1 MKNYIFF
8 VEGVHDA
15 SCIGKIL
22 KLNNFKECHF
32 INDIPQIWQDRI
44 PRSYPFQIERL
55 DKFVPIPD
63 YYINDDIFVVI
74 NPSNGEQ
81 NIIKQVDLYLSNMN
95 KLELSQIN
103 GICMIFDADLDTPH
117 EKIVKLAKA
126 VDKKEYCFKSQD
138 VINGKIILKG
148 ELVKIYYYFFP
159 DNYSSGTLEDLLLE
173 GAKIVYSD
181 LLSSVNDY
189 IDNIDEKHKY
199 NWSISSKNK
208 VKVGCIANVF
218 RPASANQI
226 SIMRDKWISE
236 DTIQMSISINNLY
249 QFITNI
255 VFDRPIDIK

>member
-44 PRSYPFQIERL
+44 PRSYPFQIGKLE
-55 DKFVPIPD
+55 KFTPIPD

-95 KLELSQIN
+95 KLELAQIN
-103 GICMIFDADLDTPH
+103 GICMIFDADSETPK
-117 EKIVKLAKA
+117 EKIDKLVKII
-126 VDKKEYCFKSQD
+126 DKKELCFKSKEFID
-138 VINGKIILKG
+138 GLINLKG
-148 ELVKIYYYFFP
+148 ELINIYYYFFP
-159 DNYSSGTLEDLLLE
+159 NNWSSGTLEDLLLE
-173 GAKIVYSD
+173 GANVVYSD
-181 LLSSVNDY
+181 LLSSVNNY

-199 NWSISSKNK
+199 NWTISSKNK

-226 SIMRDKWISE
+226 SIMKDKWISE
-236 DTIQMSISINNLY
+236 ETISESPSIKSLY
-249 QFITNI
+249 SFITSI
-255 VFDRPIDIK
+255 VFNNIKTP